1 MVAADIVRARA
12 PPPNRISRMTL
23 WGIVTGA
30 SGGLGQAYARYLA
43 SSGLAVGLVARNV
56 AAMERLARELSE
68 KWGVETRI
76 WACDLTAERDRASL
90 ISDLAG
96 LRVNTLVNN
105 AGYGLLGG
113 VADLDA
119 ARQSEMVTLNC
130 VALTELTQAVL
141 PQMLDE
147 AQGTIINV
155 ASTAAFQPIPRMAA
169 YAGSKAYVL
178 RFTEGLWAETRR
190 SGVRVIAICPGPT
203 DTAFFEVAGDDQ
215 VMAKRRTPE
224 QVVQTTFAGLRA
236 NKPYAVDG
244 PTNSF
249 LAALAGLTPARLAMR
264 ISAQMVSR

>member
-1 MVAADIVRARA
+1 
-12 PPPNRISRMTL
+12 MTS

-43 SSGLAVGLVARNV
+43 SSGLAVGLVARNA
-56 AAMERLARELSE
+56 AAMEALAAELSD

-76 WACDLTAERDRASL
+76 WVCDLTDESDRAAL
-90 ISDLAG
+90 ITDLSG
-96 LRVNTLVNN
+96 MQVDTLINN
-105 AGYGLLGG
+105 AGYGLLGE
-113 VADLDA
+113 VSELDA
-119 ARQSEMVTLNC
+119 ARQSAMVTLNC

-141 PQMLDE
+141 PQLIGA

-178 RFTEGLWAETRR
+178 RFTEGLWAETKG

-203 DTAFFEVAGDDQ
+203 DTAFFQVAGDDQ
-215 VMAKRRTPE
+215 VMSNRRTPE

-236 NKPYAVDG
+236 NKPYVVDG
-244 PTNSF
+244 PSNSF
-249 LAALAGLTPARLAMR
+249 LAALAGVVPARLAMR
-264 ISAQMVSR
+264 ISGRLVTH